1 MRVTTGIFIMTLAVF
16 LGMAPTLR
24 GADTK
29 PADTKK
35 PVAANPT
42 DAKPSPKP
50 AAVNPVEKKPGVV
63 AVVNG
68 SDVPMDDFFRELLR
82 VERLVLNGG
91 RILTCPQI
99 TRLRTEVAEG
109 LVRRE
114 LLFQESKGKVKV
126 TDAEIASE
134 VKKLRDRYASEN
146 DFNAALSSMNIS
158 SSSIRAQVERALAI
172 QKYIDTFAAKASV
185 DDKEIWAYYDK
196 NRNSF
201 RQPEQVKASQI
212 LIKTDPAW
220 DEAKKAAARKKIDDI
235 RVKLKAGQ
243 DFESLARTYSEDP
256 SGPKGGD
263 LGYIRT
269 GQVLKPFEEALF
281 ALKPGETSDVV
292 ETSLG
297 SHIIKAVD
305 RKAETTIPFEK
316 VKDQLRTA
324 LKQEK
329 GQKEA
334 NASVAKVRERARVD
348 IFLPPEE

>member
-1 MRVTTGIFIMTLAVF
+1 MRVRTRIFIVTLTVF
-16 LGMAPTLR
+16 LGLAPALR
-24 GADTK
+24 GAETK

-35 PVAANPT
+35 PAAVNPPE
-42 DAKPSPKP
+42 AKPSPKP
-50 AAVNPVEKKPGVV
+50 AAEKKPGVV

-68 SDVPMDDFFRELLR
+68 SDVPLDDFYRELLR
-82 VERLVLNGG
+82 LERLVLNGG

-99 TRLRTEVAEG
+99 GRLRTDVAEG

-126 TDAEIASE
+126 TDAEIATE
-134 VKKLRDRYASEN
+134 VKKLKDQYASEN
-146 DFNAALSSMNIS
+146 DFNATLGSMNIS
-158 SSSIRAQVERALAI
+158 QASLRAQVERAVSI

-212 LIKTDPAW
+212 LIKTDPGW
-220 DEAKKAAARKKIDDI
+220 DEAKKAAARKKIEDI
-235 RVKLKAGQ
+235 RAKLKAGQ

-256 SGPKGGD
+256 SASKGGD

-269 GQVLKPFEEALF
+269 GQVLKPFEDALF
-281 ALKPGETSDVV
+281 ALKPGEVSDVV
-292 ETSLG
+292 ETSVG
-297 SHIIKAVD
+297 FHIIKAVD
-305 RKAETTIPFEK
+305 RKAETTVPFEK

-329 GQKEA
+329 GQQEA
-334 NASVAKVRERARVD
+334 NAYVAKVRERAKVE
-348 IFLPPEE
+348 IFLPAEE

>member
-1 MRVTTGIFIMTLAVF
+1 MRVAARILVVTLAVSVG
-16 LGMAPTLR
+16 LAPVLW
-24 GADTK
+24 GAEAK
-29 PADTKK
+29 PGDTKK
-35 PVAANPT
+35 PVATNPA
-42 DAKPSPKP
+42 DLKPSPKP
-50 AAVNPVEKKPGVV
+50 VAVNPVEKKPGVV

-68 SDVPMDDFFRELLR
+68 SEVPMDDFFREFLR
-82 VERLVLNGG
+82 LERLVLNAG
-91 RILTCPQI
+91 RIITCPQI
-99 TRLRTEVAEG
+99 TRLRTDVAEG

-114 LLFQESKGKVKV
+114 LLFQESKSKVKV
-126 TDAEIASE
+126 TDAEIAAE
-134 VKKLRDRYASEN
+134 VKKLRDQYASEK
-146 DFNAALSSMNIS
+146 DFTATLGSMNIS
-158 SSSIRAQVERALAI
+158 QASLRAQVERALSI
-172 QKYIDTFAAKASV
+172 QKYMDTFAAKASV

-212 LIKTDPAW
+212 LIKTDPSW
-220 DEAKKAAARKKIDDI
+220 DEARKAAARKKIDDI
-235 RVKLKAGQ
+235 RAKLKAGQ

-269 GQVLKPFEEALF
+269 GQVLKPFEDALF

-297 SHIIKAVD
+297 YHIIKAVD
-305 RKAETTIPFEK
+305 RKPETTIPFEK

-329 GQKEA
+329 GQQEA
-334 NASVAKVRERARVD
+334 NAYIGKVREKARVE